1 MILRGEI
8 YYVDLGIPVGR
19 EPSSVRPGVVVSAD
33 VISNGPGG
41 LVGIVPITSTR
52 YGLRSHIELEE
63 GVTGLDHVSFARCD
77 QLRMISVLRVSTR
90 LGYVPIERMSEIDR
104 AIRFVFDL

>member
-1 MILRGEI
+1 VILRGEI
-8 YYVDLGIPVGR
+8 YHVDLGIPIGH

-33 VISNGPGG
+33 LISNGPGG
-41 LVGIVPITSTR
+41 LLGIVPITSTR
-52 YGLRSHIELEE
+52 YGLRSHVELDE

-77 QLRMISVLRVSTR
+77 QLRMISVLRVATR

-104 AIRFVFDL
+104 ALRFIFDL

>member
-8 YYVDLGIPVGR
+8 YRVDLGIPIGH
-19 EPSSVRPGVVVSAD
+19 EPSSERPGVVVSAD
-33 VISNGPGG
+33 MISNGPGG

-63 GVTGLDHVSFARCD
+63 GVTGLGHVSFARCD

-90 LGYVPIERMSEIDR
+90 LGYVPIERMSEVDR